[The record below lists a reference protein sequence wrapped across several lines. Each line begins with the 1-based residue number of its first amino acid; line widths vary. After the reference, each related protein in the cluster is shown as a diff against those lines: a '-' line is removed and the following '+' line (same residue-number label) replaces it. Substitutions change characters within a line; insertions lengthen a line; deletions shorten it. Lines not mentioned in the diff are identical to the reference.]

1 MPLAPSSGIVIF
13 LAMINH
19 NTHLDLLSLRSNF
32 PSLCI
37 QNKSLM
43 GSAEMKAYYRH

>member
-19 NTHLDLLSLRSNF
+19 NTHLDLLSLGYGRMSNF

-43 GSAEMKAYYRH
+43 GSAEMKA